1 MGRAT
6 RPRTRSRCSTDADA
20 ALIARR
26 VSSLLVALVLLSGC
40 GSGPTGTSPTLDG
53 PPTPPAARVEVN
65 ALLYSAF
72 PVSPDSVEFSWEV
85 VVSPLA
91 GGRRNITEHPASD
104 TEPTGSL
111 DGSTLAFQ
119 TDRDGNLEIYY
130 AENVADIIDFL
141 PPALRRLTDHSA
153 QDIQPALS
161 PDGSKV
167 AFVSDRG
174 GGFDIYVQDLAGAG
188 PPAKITDLRSATNPA
203 WSPDGQ
209 RIAFQRGRDIWTMN
223 VDGTELRRLTASSSS
238 SEVPAWSPDG
248 QRIAFQRGRDIW
260 TMNVDGTDQ
269 RPFHQQPSALLAHPV
284 WAGDGQSIYFQL
296 DCSSVCGLGCVG
308 VCGVEVPMDGI
319 YFKRLA
325 AGDANVVPGTFFAK
339 QPAWV
344 GSP

>member
-1 MGRAT
+1 MPEELLEALSDEFEIIRKLGQD
-6 RPRTRSRCSTDADA
+6 CSTDADA

-40 GSGPTGTSPTLDG
+40 GSGPTGTSPTG
-53 PPTPPAARVEVN
+53 TSPTPPARGVVN

-72 PVSPDSVEFSWEV
+72 PVSPDSVEFRWEV
-85 VVSPLA
+85 VLSPLNR
-91 GGRRNITEHPASD
+91 GRRNITEHPASD

-141 PPALRRLTDHSA
+141 PPTLRRLTDHPA

-174 GGFDIYVQDLAGAG
+174 GAFDIYVQDLAGAR
-188 PPAKITDLRSATNPA
+188 PPAKITDLGSA
-203 WSPDGQ
+203 
-209 RIAFQRGRDIWTMN
+209 IF
-223 VDGTELRRLTASSSS
+223 
-238 SEVPAWSPDG
+238 PAWSPDG

-296 DCSSVCGLGCVG
+296 DCTSVCGLDCPD
-308 VCGVEVPMDGI
+308 VCGVEVPLDGI

-325 AGDANVVPGTFFAK
+325 AGDAMPVPGTFFAK